1 MEVRGGGADYYARY
15 ATVEVIARESESN
28 LGVMA

>member
-1 MEVRGGGADYYARY
+1 MEVRGGADYYARY